1 MTLLSVLPAGYDT
14 QIGEQGSA
22 LSAGQAQRIA
32 LARAVYRDPFLVVLD
47 EPNSN
52 LDSDGEEA
60 LTQAILGVRERKG
73 IVVVIAHRPSAIA
86 GVDRLMMMNQGP
98 HPDHRPEGRGPG
110 QSVATAAPWTAAA
123 QGRSGQRERW
133 RMKIPRFIHAISERL
148 EKWATELLPAAAPGS
163 SRYSIHRHL
172 LAGGLIV
179 LLLAGGVGGWAATTQ
194 IAGALIAQGSVVVDS
209 NVKKVQHPTGGVVG
223 KLNVQDGDRVKAG
236 DILVQLDDTI
246 TRANLAIVTKGLDE
260 LAARKARL
268 EAERDGAE
276 SVTFPRM
283 LLAHAEDAP
292 VAIAIANERKLFE
305 LRRTA
310 RLGQKA
316 QLRQRIT
323 QLQDEISGQTAQQ
336 EAKAREISLIGKEL
350 DGVRELWKN
359 NLVQITRLTALERD
373 AARLEGERAQL
384 IAAVAQTKGKISE
397 TELQIIQIDQ
407 DLSSEVAKDMRE
419 VDAKYGEF
427 VERKVAAEDQL
438 KRIDIRAPQDG
449 VVLESKVHTVG
460 GVISAGDAIMLIV
473 PESDNLQVEAKINP
487 RDIDQIQVG
496 QPAML
501 RFSAFNLRTTPEING
516 TITRIAADATAD
528 QRTGQT
534 YYNTRIAMTK
544 GEIARLGEVKL
555 IPGMPVEAFV
565 QTGERSV
572 MSYLIKPLQDQ
583 FMRAFREK

>member
-1 MTLLSVLPAGYDT
+1 
-14 QIGEQGSA
+14 
-22 LSAGQAQRIA
+22 
-32 LARAVYRDPFLVVLD
+32 
-47 EPNSN
+47 
-52 LDSDGEEA
+52 
-60 LTQAILGVRERKG
+60 
-73 IVVVIAHRPSAIA
+73 
-86 GVDRLMMMNQGP
+86 
-98 HPDHRPEGRGPG
+98 
-110 QSVATAAPWTAAA
+110 
-123 QGRSGQRERW
+123 
-133 RMKIPRFIHAISERL
+133 MKIPRFIHSIGARL
-148 EKWATELLPAAAPGS
+148 EKWATDLLPPAAPGS

-223 KLNVQDGDRVKAG
+223 KLNVQDGDRVRAG
-236 DILVQLDDTI
+236 DILVQLDDTV

-260 LAARKARL
+260 LSARKARL
-268 EAERDGAE
+268 EAERDGVE
-276 SVTFPRM
+276 TVTFPRM
-283 LLAHAEDAP
+283 LLAHADEP
-292 VAIAIANERKLFE
+292 SVAIAIANERKLFE

-323 QLQDEISGQTAQQ
+323 QLQDEIGGLNAQQ

-384 IAAVAQTKGKISE
+384 VAAVAQAKGKISE
-397 TELQIIQIDQ
+397 TELQVIQIDQ

-419 VDAKYGEF
+419 VDAKFGEF

-449 VVLESKVHTVG
+449 IVLESKVHTVG
-460 GVISAGDAIMLIV
+460 GVIQAGDVIMLIV
-473 PESDNLQVEAKINP
+473 PESDNLQVEAKISP
-487 RDIDQIQVG
+487 RDIDQVQVG
-496 QPAML
+496 QSAML

-516 TITRIAADATAD
+516 SVTRIAADTTTD

-544 GEIARLGEVKL
+544 SEIARLGEVKL

>member
-1 MTLLSVLPAGYDT
+1 
-14 QIGEQGSA
+14 
-22 LSAGQAQRIA
+22 
-32 LARAVYRDPFLVVLD
+32 
-47 EPNSN
+47 
-52 LDSDGEEA
+52 
-60 LTQAILGVRERKG
+60 
-73 IVVVIAHRPSAIA
+73 
-86 GVDRLMMMNQGP
+86 
-98 HPDHRPEGRGPG
+98 
-110 QSVATAAPWTAAA
+110 
-123 QGRSGQRERW
+123 
-133 RMKIPRFIHAISERL
+133 MKIPRFVRVISERL
-148 EKWATELLPAAAPGS
+148 EKWATDLLPAAAPGS
-163 SRYSIHRHL
+163 SRASIHRHL
-172 LAGGLIV
+172 LAGGLIM

-276 SVTFPRM
+276 SITFPRM

-292 VAIAIANERKLFE
+292 VAIALANERKLFE
-305 LRRTA
+305 LRRNA

-323 QLQDEISGQTAQQ
+323 QLQDEISGQNAQQ
-336 EAKAREISLIGKEL
+336 EAKTREISLIGKEL

-407 DLSSEVAKDMRE
+407 DLSSEVAKDIRE

-460 GVISAGDAIMLIV
+460 GVIQAGDAIMLIV
-473 PESDNLQVEAKINP
+473 PESDNLQVEAKISP

-516 TITRIAADATAD
+516 AITRIAADTTTD

>member
-1 MTLLSVLPAGYDT
+1 
-14 QIGEQGSA
+14 
-22 LSAGQAQRIA
+22 
-32 LARAVYRDPFLVVLD
+32 
-47 EPNSN
+47 
-52 LDSDGEEA
+52 
-60 LTQAILGVRERKG
+60 
-73 IVVVIAHRPSAIA
+73 
-86 GVDRLMMMNQGP
+86 
-98 HPDHRPEGRGPG
+98 
-110 QSVATAAPWTAAA
+110 
-123 QGRSGQRERW
+123 
-133 RMKIPRFIHAISERL
+133 MKIPRFVRVISERL
-148 EKWATELLPAAAPGS
+148 EKWATDLLPAAAPGS
-163 SRYSIHRHL
+163 SRASIHRHL
-172 LAGGLIV
+172 LAGGLIM

-276 SVTFPRM
+276 SITFPRM
-283 LLAHAEDAP
+283 LLAHADDAP
-292 VAIAIANERKLFE
+292 VAIALANERKLFE
-305 LRRTA
+305 LRRNA

-323 QLQDEISGQTAQQ
+323 QLQDEISGQNAQQ
-336 EAKAREISLIGKEL
+336 EAKTREISLIGKEL

-438 KRIDIRAPQDG
+438 KRIDIRSPQDG

-460 GVISAGDAIMLIV
+460 GVIQAGDAIMLIV
-473 PESDNLQVEAKINP
+473 PETDKLQVEAKISP

-516 TITRIAADATAD
+516 TITRIAADTTTD

-544 GEIARLGEVKL
+544 DEIARLGEVKL

>member
-1 MTLLSVLPAGYDT
+1 MTVAERSSSLV
-14 QIGEQGSA
+14 E
-22 LSAGQAQRIA
+22 RIEVW
-32 LARAVYRDPFLVVLD
+32 L
-47 EPNSN
+47 
-52 LDSDGEEA
+52 
-60 LTQAILGVRERKG
+60 RK
-73 IVVVIAHRPSAIA
+73 H
-86 GVDRLMMMNQGP
+86 M
-98 HPDHRPEGRGPG
+98 
-110 QSVATAAPWTAAA
+110 
-123 QGRSGQRERW
+123 
-133 RMKIPRFIHAISERL
+133 
-148 EKWATELLPAAAPGS
+148 PAAAPGT
-163 SRYSIHRHL
+163 SRESIRRHIL
-172 LAGGLIV
+172 TGGLIV
-179 LLLAGGVGGWAATTQ
+179 LLLGFGVGGWAATTQ

-223 KLNVQDGDRVKAG
+223 KLIVQDGDRVKSG
-236 DILVQLDDTI
+236 YILVQLDDTI

-276 SVTFPRM
+276 SITFPAE
-283 LLAHAEDAP
+283 LLARSNEAP
-292 VAIAIANERKLFE
+292 VSVAVANERKLFE
-305 LRRTA
+305 LRRSA

-316 QLRQRIT
+316 QLKQRIT
-323 QLQDEISGQTAQQ
+323 QLQDEIQGLTAQQ
-336 EAKAREISLIGKEL
+336 DAKAREITLIGKEL
-350 DGVRELWKN
+350 EGVRELWKN

-373 AARLEGERAQL
+373 GARLEGERGQLLAASAQ
-384 IAAVAQTKGKISE
+384 AKGKITE

-460 GVISAGDAIMLIV
+460 GVIQAGDAIMLIV
-473 PESDNLQVEAKINP
+473 PETDNLQVEAKISP

-496 QPAML
+496 QSAML

-516 TITRIAADATAD
+516 TITRIAADTTAD

-534 YYNTRIAMTK
+534 YYNTRIEMTK

-555 IPGMPVEAFV
+555 IPGMPVEAFL

-572 MSYLIKPLQDQ
+572 MSYLMKPLQDQ
-583 FMRAFREK
+583 FMRAFWEK

>member
-1 MTLLSVLPAGYDT
+1 M
-14 QIGEQGSA
+14 
-22 LSAGQAQRIA
+22 
-32 LARAVYRDPFLVVLD
+32 
-47 EPNSN
+47 
-52 LDSDGEEA
+52 
-60 LTQAILGVRERKG
+60 
-73 IVVVIAHRPSAIA
+73 
-86 GVDRLMMMNQGP
+86 
-98 HPDHRPEGRGPG
+98 
-110 QSVATAAPWTAAA
+110 
-123 QGRSGQRERW
+123 
-133 RMKIPRFIHAISERL
+133 
-148 EKWATELLPAAAPGS
+148 
-163 SRYSIHRHL
+163 
-172 LAGGLIV
+172 
-179 LLLAGGVGGWAATTQ
+179 
-194 IAGALIAQGSVVVDS
+194 
-209 NVKKVQHPTGGVVG
+209 KKVQHPTGGVVG

-236 DILVQLDDTI
+236 DILVQLDDTV

-276 SVTFPRM
+276 LVTFPRM

-336 EAKAREISLIGKEL
+336 EAKAREITLIGKEL
-350 DGVRELWKN
+350 EGVRELWKN

-397 TELQIIQIDQ
+397 TELQIIQIDS

-449 VVLESKVHTVG
+449 VVLELKVHTVG

>member
-1 MTLLSVLPAGYDT
+1 
-14 QIGEQGSA
+14 
-22 LSAGQAQRIA
+22 
-32 LARAVYRDPFLVVLD
+32 
-47 EPNSN
+47 
-52 LDSDGEEA
+52 
-60 LTQAILGVRERKG
+60 
-73 IVVVIAHRPSAIA
+73 
-86 GVDRLMMMNQGP
+86 
-98 HPDHRPEGRGPG
+98 
-110 QSVATAAPWTAAA
+110 
-123 QGRSGQRERW
+123 
-133 RMKIPRFIHAISERL
+133 MKIPRFIHVISERL
-148 EKWATELLPAAAPGS
+148 EKWATELLPTAAPGS
-163 SRYSIHRHL
+163 SSYSIHRHL

-260 LAARKARL
+260 LAARKSRL

-283 LLAHAEDAP
+283 LLAHADEAP

-305 LRRTA
+305 LRRSA

-323 QLQDEISGQTAQQ
+323 QLQDEIGGLNAQQ

-460 GVISAGDAIMLIV
+460 GVIQAGDAIMLIV
-473 PESDNLQVEAKINP
+473 PETDNLQVEAKISP

-496 QPAML
+496 QSAML

-516 TITRIAADATAD
+516 TITRIAADTTAD

-572 MSYLIKPLQDQ
+572 MSYLMKPLQDQ